1 MMDSKEYDWIFVYKI
16 RDSGDVIYKVT
27 IPSERKEDAVEIF
40 KREHPDGL
48 ISSGIR
54 RGNFKLIQFT
64 ELSSRDPWEEIAS

>member
-27 IPSERKEDAVEIF
+27 ISSERKEDAVEIF

-48 ISSGIR
+48 ITSGIR
-54 RGNFKLIQFT
+54 RGDFKLIPFK

>member
-1 MMDSKEYDWIFVYKI
+1 MDIKEYDWIFVYKI

-48 ISSGIR
+48 ICSGTVSYTHLTLPTIY
-54 RGNFKLIQFT
+54 
-64 ELSSRDPWEEIAS
+64 SV